1 MVSDYHA
8 NKEVRHPYL
17 ENNFKTKHRRYIQ
30 PLQQYAVGVLL
41 LWTQKTRRSGT
52 CQRRYVYPWTATY
65 YRHGNSLLVFCATG
79 NGATCAGH
87 QAAYGDTKKA
97 LGTSLN
103 FPQVAR
109 PSFCIFCGCACSS
122 DIVLCADVIKLFIRV
137 ATLLSR
143 STCAY
148 KVEM

>member
-1 MVSDYHA
+1 MCVVGDYHA

-17 ENNFKTKHRRYIQ
+17 ENNFKTKHRRYN
-30 PLQQYAVGVLL
+30 PYNRYAVGVLL
-41 LWTQKTRRSGT
+41 LWTQKTRQSGT
-52 CQRRYVYPWTATY
+52 CQRRYIYPWTATY
-65 YRHGNSLLVFCATG
+65 YHQNSLLVFHATG

-87 QAAYGDTKKA
+87 QATYGDTKKA

-109 PSFCIFCGCACSS
+109 LSFYMFCGCACSS
-122 DIVLCADVIKLFIRV
+122 DIVIKLFIRV